1 MFDIRFGDDGRV
13 VLSGRLDAAVADRAQ
28 AFLEAIRDSAVVDFS
43 DLAYISSA
51 GLGALVGAQK
61 RLTQQGSALTLVGM
75 NPHIRDVFRFSGLDR
90 IFEIVSADP
99 D

>member
-13 VLSGRLDAAVADRAQ
+13 VLSGRLDAAAADRAQ
-28 AFLEAIRDSAVVDFS
+28 AFLETIRVAAIVDFT
-43 DLAYISSA
+43 DLSYISSA

-61 RLTQQGSALTLVGM
+61 RLMQRGSALTLVGM

-90 IFEIVSADP
+90 IFEIAPADP
-99 D
+99 E